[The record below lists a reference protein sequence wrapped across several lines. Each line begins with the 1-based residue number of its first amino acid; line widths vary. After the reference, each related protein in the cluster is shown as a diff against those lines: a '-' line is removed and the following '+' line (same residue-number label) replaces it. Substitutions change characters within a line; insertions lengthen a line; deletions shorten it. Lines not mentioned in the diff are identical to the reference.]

1 MIRNGKIARLPSEV
15 REELNIRLHD
25 GEMGKELVAWLN
37 SVPEVQ
43 ATLKKYFNGHAV
55 TEQNLSEW
63 RTGGF
68 EEWQRQQT
76 SAEFCR
82 TLAENSA
89 ELQLESNGGDSRPT
103 GYRSLADRMA
113 VILTVDAFQ
122 YRRSVM
128 QAELNPKLRW
138 EILKQLLE
146 QVTKLRKD
154 DHRQAR
160 LMLDQQRIAQE
171 EERKAAAEKEMQA
184 EKLRNQQEQSYWAL
198 LRWGPLVRLFGGG
211 ELGKFYADAII
222 RLQTGADPVE
232 VPEHLKAELEAFK
245 EALAKGGPLSAEDL
259 HNAMDPDQSDPIQV
273 DPINQTGNSV
283 ETDGKSTTSPRPAPS
298 FAQELRQGQERE
310 KNHAAGSSIAPNPS
324 ESDSIRLD
332 PTKKPVGTM
341 PPGQPASPAPA
352 FDMRNH
358 RFLKPYRELSWSRP
372 EVIRNMTEQQ
382 LQSYIL
388 GALDHP
394 VTRDANERVLGKG
407 HVPRFD

>member
-1 MIRNGKIARLPSEV
+1 MTRNGKIARLPSAV

-37 SVPEVQ
+37 SVPEVK

-68 EEWQRQQT
+68 EEWQRQQA

-82 TLAENSA
+82 TLAGNSA
-89 ELQLESNGGDSRPT
+89 ELQLESNGGDPRPT
-103 GYRSLADRMA
+103 GYRSMADRMA
-113 VILTVDAFQ
+113 VVLTVDAFQ

-128 QAELNPKLRW
+128 QAELDPKLRW

-146 QVTKLRKD
+146 QVSKLRKD

-160 LMLDQQRIAQE
+160 LMLDQQRRAQE
-171 EERKAAAEKEMQA
+171 EERKATAEKEVQA

-222 RLQTGADPVE
+222 RLQTGAGPVE
-232 VPEHLKAELEAFK
+232 VPEPLKAELEAFK
-245 EALAKGGPLSAEDL
+245 EVLAKGGPLNAEDI
-259 HNAMDPDQSDPIQV
+259 HQAMDPIDP
-273 DPINQTGNSV
+273 TGNSAAASGQAV
-283 ETDGKSTTSPRPAPS
+283 GGQPGQPAKSSAPATS
-298 FAQELRQGQERE
+298 F
-310 KNHAAGSSIAPNPS
+310 APNPS

-332 PTKKPVGTM
+332 PVVFG
-341 PPGQPASPAPA
+341 
-352 FDMRNH
+352 
-358 RFLKPYRELSWSRP
+358 RP
-372 EVIRNMTEQQ
+372 
-382 LQSYIL
+382 
-388 GALDHP
+388 
-394 VTRDANERVLGKG
+394 
-407 HVPRFD
+407 

>member
-1 MIRNGKIARLPSEV
+1 MVRIGNGEGRMTRNGKIARLPSAV
-15 REELNIRLHD
+15 REELNTRLND

-43 ATLKKYFNGHAV
+43 ATLKKYFHGHAV

-68 EEWQRQQT
+68 EEWQRQQA

-82 TLAENSA
+82 TLSENSA
-89 ELQLESNGGDSRPT
+89 ELQLESNGGDARPT
-103 GYRSLADRMA
+103 GYRSMADRMA

-128 QAELNPKLRW
+128 QAELDPKLRW

-146 QVTKLRKD
+146 QVSKLRKD

-171 EERKAAAEKEMQA
+171 EERKAAAEKEVQA

-222 RLQTGADPVE
+222 RLQTGAGPVE
-232 VPEHLKAELEAFK
+232 VPEHLKAALEAFK
-245 EALAKGGPLSAEDL
+245 EVLAKGGPLNAEDI
-259 HNAMDPDQSDPIQV
+259 HNAMDPTESDPIQT
-273 DPINQTGNSV
+273 DPTDPTGNS
-283 ETDGKSTTSPRPAPS
+283 S
-298 FAQELRQGQERE
+298 
-310 KNHAAGSSIAPNPS
+310 AAGGQASQSQSVAPNPS

-341 PPGQPASPAPA
+341 PTGQPATPAPA

-358 RFLKPYRELSWSRP
+358 RFLKPYQELPWARD
-372 EVIRNMTEQQ
+372 ELVRNMTEDQ
-382 LQSYIL
+382 LEGWITA
-388 GALDHP
+388 ALQHP
-394 VTRDANERVLGKG
+394 VYEDVNAKYLGKG

>member
-1 MIRNGKIARLPSEV
+1 MTRNGKIARLPSAV

-37 SVPEVQ
+37 SVPEIQ
-43 ATLKKYFNGHAV
+43 ATLQKFFNGHAI

-68 EEWQRQQT
+68 EEWQRQQA

-89 ELQLESNGGDSRPT
+89 ELQLESNGGDPQPT
-103 GYRSLADRMA
+103 GYRSMADRLA
-113 VILTVDAFQ
+113 VVLTVDAFQ

-128 QAELNPKLRW
+128 QAELDPKLRW

-146 QVTKLRKD
+146 QVSKLRKD

-171 EERKAAAEKEMQA
+171 EKRKATAEKEVQA
-184 EKLRNQQEQSYWAL
+184 ENLRNQQEQSYWAL

-211 ELGKFYADAII
+211 ELGKFYADTII

-245 EALAKGGPLSAEDL
+245 EALAKGGPLNAEDG
-259 HNAMDPDQSDPIQV
+259 HDAMDPTQSDPIQA
-273 DPINQTGNSV
+273 DPANQTGNSV
-283 ETDGKSTTSPRPAPS
+283 ETEGKSTTSPRPAPS
-298 FAQELRQGQERE
+298 FAQERGQGRERE
-310 KNHAAGSSIAPNPS
+310 KNYAAGASAMPNSMPAPN
-324 ESDSIRLD
+324 
-332 PTKKPVGTM
+332 
-341 PPGQPASPAPA
+341 PAPA

-358 RFLKPYRELSWSRP
+358 RYLKPYRELSWSRP

-394 VTRDANERVLGKG
+394 VTRDANERVLGKMVACFG
-407 HVPRFD
+407 TFGLPRVH

>member
-1 MIRNGKIARLPSEV
+1 MVRIGKGEVRMTRNGKIARLPSAV

-43 ATLKKYFNGHAV
+43 ASLKKYLNGHAV

-68 EEWQRQQT
+68 EEWQRQQA

-82 TLAENSA
+82 TLGENSA

-103 GYRSLADRMA
+103 GYRSLADRLA
-113 VILTVDAFQ
+113 VVLTVDAFQ

-128 QAELNPKLRW
+128 QAELDPKLRW

-146 QVTKLRKD
+146 QVSKLRKD

-171 EERKAAAEKEMQA
+171 EERKAAAAKEVQA

-222 RLQTGADPVE
+222 RLQTGVGPVE
-232 VPEHLKAELEAFK
+232 VPEHLKAALEAFK
-245 EALAKGGPLSAEDL
+245 EILAKGGPLSAEDI
-259 HNAMDPDQSDPIQV
+259 HNAMDPTESDPIQA
-273 DPINQTGNSV
+273 DPTGNSAAASGQAV
-283 ETDGKSTTSPRPAPS
+283 GGQPGQSARPSAPS
-298 FAQELRQGQERE
+298 P
-310 KNHAAGSSIAPNPS
+310 SVAPNPS

-341 PPGQPASPAPA
+341 PPGQPETPAPA

-358 RFLKPYRELSWSRP
+358 RFLKPYRELPWAR
-372 EVIRNMTEQQ
+372 EELVRRMTEDQ
-382 LQSYIL
+382 LVGWITA
-388 GALDHP
+388 ALEHP
-394 VTRDANERVLGKG
+394 VYEYVNEKYLGKG